1 MFMKNRISRI
11 MAISTVSLLAASG
24 TVNAETATGTTSV
37 TVQNG
42 FDLEETTPL
51 SFGTVVAIA
60 NSNVTVDPATLT
72 VDSDG
77 VTADTQGVSTSG
89 TASIVPIVAGTP
101 GTFTVSNAAPNT
113 LVTITLP
120 TDGDGLLLEDPSGT
134 DDTDFTID
142 FFERTIVTSGTAFTA
157 DTDDTGTLV
166 FNVGATLGTGVA
178 AGGAAGTDAS
188 VPYENVTFTGS
199 YTVMVEY

>member
-1 MFMKNRISRI
+1 MFMKNKISRI
-11 MAISTVSLLAASG
+11 MAISAVSLLAATG
-24 TVNAETATGTTSV
+24 VANAETVTGTTSV

-42 FDLEETTPL
+42 FDLAETTPL

-60 NSNVTVDPATLT
+60 NSNTAADLATLQ

-77 VTADTQGVSTSG
+77 VTADVATPGNV
-89 TASIVPIVAGTP
+89 ASIVPIVAGTP
-101 GTFTVSNAAPNT
+101 GVFTVTNAAPNT
-113 LVTITLP
+113 LLTITLP
-120 TDGDGLLLEDPSGT
+120 ANGTAADLTDPSGT
-134 DDTDFTID
+134 DANTFTLD

-157 DTDDTGTLV
+157 DTDATGTLA
-166 FNVGATLGTGVA
+166 FNVGATLGTTTP
-178 AGGAAGTDAS
+178 AGGAASDAT

>member
-24 TVNAETATGTTSV
+24 AVNAETATGNASV

-42 FDLEETTPL
+42 FDLDETTPL
-51 SFGTVVAIA
+51 SFGTIVATA
-60 NSNVTVDPATLT
+60 NDNAGDVATLV

-77 VTADTQGVSTSG
+77 VTEDVADSPGT
-89 TASIVPIVAGTP
+89 TASIVSIAAGTP

-113 LVTITLP
+113 VLTITLP
-120 TDGDGLLLEDPSGT
+120 TDFELTDPSST
-134 DDTDFTID
+134 DAKIFDVSGFEATTIA
-142 FFERTIVTSGTAFTA
+142 SGTAFTF

-166 FNVGATLGTGVA
+166 FNIGATLSTETGTGSA
-178 AGGAAGTDAS
+178 DSALA
-188 VPYENVTFTGS
+188 YENVTFTGT
-199 YTVMVEY
+199 YTMTVNY